1 MIMLQVAD
9 LIKKIIFLAFLIT
22 SHNYIFSV
30 DVDDALKYLEENA
43 LNIKIITRIVDEQG
57 ISVWNAEMSRIT
69 ISGKSVKVKLQG
81 VNILVITDI
90 TPYIRDDRT
99 ILLVSQGEIWIGS
112 SDSEEINHYSTIKSL
127 PVSMGESALFFP
139 LGVIETIDRKIYN
152 IELEILVNQNY
163 KGSEIN

>member
-1 MIMLQVAD
+1 
-9 LIKKIIFLAFLIT
+9 
-22 SHNYIFSV
+22 
-30 DVDDALKYLEENA
+30 VDDALKYLEENA
-43 LNIKIITRIVDEQG
+43 LIIKIITRIVDEQG

-81 VNILVITDI
+81 ANILVITDI

-99 ILLVSQGEIWIGS
+99 ILLVSQGEVWIGS